1 MNNRSFAR
9 RVCRSLSA
17 TSKELLEKF
26 LPQFEVNLANPYE
39 LIIPKSSEIFLEI
52 GFGMGDNIV
61 KMALANPDQY
71 FIGAE
76 PYKNGIVRVLRNIKE
91 HNLKNLLIWPDDV
104 SLLLPNLPDDSLNG
118 VYVLFPDP
126 WPKKRHQKRRLVS
139 ESFICM
145 LSQKLASK
153 GQLYFASDVKDY
165 ADQVLQLLL
174 KCKDLRESDS
184 KALDGNN
191 CYTKYHSKALEKNS
205 EAVKFLQ
212 FQKL

>member
-104 SLLLPNLPDDSLNG
+104 SLLLPNLPDDSLSG

-139 ESFICM
+139 ESFICT

-174 KCKDLRESDS
+174 RCKELRTSDS
-184 KALDGNN
+184 KALDENN
-191 CYTKYHSKALEKNS
+191 CYTKYHSKALEKNL
-205 EAVKFLQ
+205 ETVTFLQ